1 MCLKKG
7 HHTPQSTGKMSCLK
21 QGKVDH
27 MAMDETIVTSSSSKG
42 GLGRGTCVTDAME
55 GNKVKVSALHR
66 LKS

>member
-1 MCLKKG
+1 
-7 HHTPQSTGKMSCLK
+7 
-21 QGKVDH
+21 